1 MFLRLDNSIKTPE
14 EALED
19 ELLKPFVEQQRKDYD
34 ISHASMTSSSSGS
47 PVSTGEVKD
56 WSQASKEDVIAKNK
70 EVARR
75 R

>member
-1 MFLRLDNSIKTPE
+1 
-14 EALED
+14 
-19 ELLKPFVEQQRKDYD
+19 
-34 ISHASMTSSSSGS
+34 MTSSSSGS